1 MGMLS
6 VLRRRKAPVRAESV
20 SIFDAI
26 GGYEAIEI
34 VVEDFYIR
42 VLADDQLSGFF
53 AGSNMNR
60 LKGKQIEFFAA
71 ALGGPEPYTGA
82 PMKQVHQGRGIMMS
96 HFALVA
102 GHLTDALSAAGVPRT
117 TIDEIIGAIAPL
129 AADIASDH
137 ATAQT

>member
-6 VLRRRKAPVRAESV
+6 LLRRRKATVLDEPST
-20 SIFDAI
+20 IYDAI
-26 GGYEAIEI
+26 GGYQAIEL
-34 VVEDFYIR
+34 VVDDFYAR
-42 VLADDQLSGFF
+42 VLADDRLSGFF

-60 LKGKQIEFFAA
+60 LKGKQVEFFAA

-82 PMKQVHQGRGIMMS
+82 PMKQVHRGRGIMMT

-102 GHLTDALSAAGVPRT
+102 GHLRDALSAAGVPPAT
-117 TIDEIIGAIAPL
+117 VEQIIGAIAPL

-137 ATAQT
+137 ATAGM